1 MFQYR
6 PKHARTLVFVG
17 DVVLSFGVHKQRGQQ
32 ERLVQLILQVDVV
45 EACKDGTRGQIQLQ
59 IPQKAGGFR
68 WYLVVSTDR
77 V

>member
-1 MFQYR
+1 MFI
-6 PKHARTLVFVG
+6 G

-59 IPQKAGGFR
+59 LPQKQVDPDG
-68 WYLVVSTDR
+68 T
-77 V
+77 